1 MGKTGHLRKDGANK
15 TQYKLKLTGYLQ
27 WQTNESVNLEIQT
40 IEKER
45 KNNQE
50 IEKGPGAMSE
60 VRRHTALAKDLTS
73 VPSTHVEW
81 LTTTCDSREPQ
92 FLGPM

>member
-1 MGKTGHLRKDGANK
+1 MGKTEHLSKDGADKKKKTDLKKKDGADK
-15 TQYKLKLTGYLQ
+15 TQYKLKLTGYVQ

-50 IEKGPGAMSE
+50 IGKEPGEMSQ
-60 VRRHTALAKDLTS
+60 RLGGTLLLWRT
-73 VPSTHVEW
+73 W
-81 LTTTCDSREPQ
+81 L
-92 FLGPM
+92 